1 MLSMSRSQDDFSTCL
16 SRLLFPSSSFALGM
30 KNSHPLL
37 ALELLLI
44 ESHSGR
50 NVMPVVLKIFPTRG
64 REFWDSLD
72 PNNNR
77 QVLEAVKE
85 EFDRPEP
92 AHYSLGSWAVSNDF
106 DIDRI
111 TPLWNTV
118 FNNESDEKF
127 WNKVSI
133 AVAKSTRPLP
143 NLDQTPYSFNTSS
156 FVNTSEYRKH
166 VDDV

>member
-1 MLSMSRSQDDFSTCL
+1 MILVLVYLGFCFR
-16 SRLLFPSSSFALGM
+16 SSSFALSM
-30 KNSHPLL
+30 KNSHSLL

-44 ESHSGR
+44 ESHSDR
-50 NVMPVVLKIFPTRG
+50 NVMPVILKIIPTRG

-92 AHYSLGSWAVSNDF
+92 AHELHYSLGSWAVSNDF

-111 TPLWNTV
+111 TPL
-118 FNNESDEKF
+118 
-127 WNKVSI
+127 
-133 AVAKSTRPLP
+133 
-143 NLDQTPYSFNTSS
+143 
-156 FVNTSEYRKH
+156 
-166 VDDV
+166 